1 LIHISGGAGMLKI
14 GNEVVRPGKR
24 HGEPDVSIGIPEELL
39 TVPGVP
45 TNQREVDWY
54 AREYPLESINVTER
68 ASREWSNTLRDQHV
82 EMREIRKEHEKLNK
96 PLILAS
102 RMSAELEPTAEP
114 TGEDVSDLIKNKA
127 RELGFVEVGITHF
140 DRRYLYASKKD
151 ATTYY
156 EHIVCLAYEQDFEP
170 TQSIPSV
177 DAEIVHSSTYR
188 TEGAAALEL
197 GNFIRGLGY
206 HAQVTGSGDSPSPYK
221 PMFVEAGIGQQGACG
236 YLLTPH
242 VGSRC
247 RLVSVTTDAKVTHD
261 QPVDYGIHALCQV
274 CQVCI
279 NRCPGRALM
288 RDKIWW
294 RGIEKNKLYFKRCRP
309 VMARY
314 LGCGICMKVC
324 PVQKYGLKNV
334 MDHYAVTGQVLG
346 KGTHDLEGFNLE
358 GKGYFGPGDLPVF
371 ERDFFTSMPH
381 GTVDSHSFEGF
392 KAKATAAGGE
402 ISDDLLAEF
411 KAEISDALSLG
422 TDTLQAM
429 WDENPDYI

>member
-1 LIHISGGAGMLKI
+1 M
-14 GNEVVRPGKR
+14 
-24 HGEPDVSIGIPEELL
+24 
-39 TVPGVP
+39 
-45 TNQREVDWY
+45 
-54 AREYPLESINVTER
+54 
-68 ASREWSNTLRDQHV
+68 RDQHA

-96 PLILAS
+96 SLILS
-102 RMSAELEPTAEP
+102 CRLSADLEPTAAP
-114 TGEDVSDLIKNKA
+114 TGEDISEAIKTKA
-127 RELGFVEVGITHF
+127 RELGFVEVGITAF

-151 ATTYY
+151 STTYY
-156 EHIVCLAYEQDFEP
+156 EHVVCMAYEQDFEP
-170 TQSIPSV
+170 TQTIPSV

-197 GNFIRGLGY
+197 GNYIRSLGY
-206 HAQVTGSGDSPSPYK
+206 HAQVTGSGDSPGPYK
-221 PMFVEAGIGQQGACG
+221 PLFVAAGIGQQGACG

-247 RLVSVTTDAKVTHD
+247 RLVSLTTDAKVTYD
-261 QPVDYGIHALCQV
+261 KPVDYGIHAFCQV
-274 CQVCI
+274 CQVCV

-334 MDHYAVTGQVLG
+334 MDHYASTGQVLG
-346 KGTHDLEGFNLE
+346 KGTHDLEGYTLE
-358 GKGYFGPGDLPVF
+358 GKGYFGPGELPVF
-371 ERDFFTSMPH
+371 ERDFFSSMPH
-381 GTVDSHSFEGF
+381 GTMDDHTFGEF
-392 KAKATAAGGE
+392 KKQAVANSGE
-402 ISDDLLAEF
+402 ITEEMLGQF
-411 KAEISDALSLG
+411 KEEMSENLSMT
-422 TDTLQAM
+422 TDTLQQM